1 MPTKCG
7 KRDSKGVYCQWGNHG
22 AHYYYTPGDKES
34 MERARKKADA
44 QGAAA
49 HASGWH
55 GGEGGELMGEIE
67 EKKLPD
73 VNPNE
78 DEQTYVSRCIAF
90 ETEHSPDR
98 SAEQISRMCYE
109 KYREAIGGHS
119 PPEVKSIDELSAELI
134 ELKKS
139 LEELKKGLI

>member
-1 MPTKCG
+1 MPTHPCEEDGKPGWKWGGHGKCYTYTRG
-7 KRDSKGVYCQWGNHG
+7 DEEGSKR
-22 AHYYYTPGDKES
+22 AH
-34 MERARKKADA
+34 AKADA

-49 HASGWH
+49 HASGYR
-55 GGEGGELMGEIE
+55 GGEGGEEMGEIE

-109 KYREAIGGHS
+109 KYREATGGHS